1 MMVLITYDV
10 SADDADGRKRLRR
23 VAKECLNYGQRVQN
37 SGFECVIDASQL
49 KLLKNRLTKL
59 INPKCDS
66 IRFYYLGNN
75 YETKIE
81 HYGSKIS
88 YNPEGFLFV

>member
-1 MMVLITYDV
+1 
-10 SADDADGRKRLRR
+10 
-23 VAKECLNYGQRVQN
+23 LNYGQRVQN